1 MHDDERD
8 NDEGVGL
15 KRKISKSKSRSSD
28 NLVKIAAAIKRPRK
42 YDHLLRRNGGK
53 RVQKLSEDVFQTGWS
68 LLYDENIS
76 EHPDH
81 LRELAVDIFVR
92 LCGDIIDKATITRI
106 VAHIQPRYLANHYHC
121 FEHAVH
127 VLSNCGFCLTQSR
140 NIFTSVEKLA
150 ILYSALVHDVE
161 HQGVPNTTLV
171 SKHHALAKLY
181 NDQSVAEMRSL
192 AIGLNLLQQPGYE
205 LLSRLSE
212 QEQTTFHEFVVELVL
227 CTDIADMYKKQVA
240 YLRVKDHSNEE
251 TGQLDVHSS
260 AGRLALMTL
269 IMRLCDVGSSMQSLR
284 TSHYWVRNYFLE
296 VKIASM
302 RGDGP
307 VFDADIFCTSQVK
320 YIEGHS
326 RTLIDR
332 LRRTNCLELDF
343 IELLT
348 QNCAN
353 NLADWMEH
361 GREMLCEWESDEEI
375 LSASTHPSPGKTS
388 THNGNGSHEEVSE
401 GKSVAEEK

>member
-1 MHDDERD
+1 MHEDEKN

-15 KRKISKSKSRSSD
+15 KRKISKSKSKSHD
-28 NLVKIAAAIKRPRK
+28 DLGKVVAAIKRPRK

-53 RVQKLSEDVFQTGWS
+53 RVQRLSEDIFQTGWS

-106 VAHIQPRYLANHYHC
+106 VAFIQPRYLANHYHC

-140 NIFTSVEKLA
+140 NLFSNVEKLA

-161 HQGVPNTTLV
+161 HLGVSNVTLV
-171 SKHHALAKLY
+171 SKHHAFAKLY

-192 AIGLNLLQQPGYE
+192 AIGLDLLEQPGYE

-212 QEQTTFHEFVVELVL
+212 QEQKTFHDFVVELVL
-227 CTDIADMYKKQVA
+227 CTDVADMYKKQVA
-240 YLRVKDHSNEE
+240 YLKVKDLSDEE
-251 TGQLDVHSS
+251 TGYLDVHES
-260 AGRLALMTL
+260 AGRMALMTL
-269 IMRLCDVGSSMQSLR
+269 IMRICDVGSSMQSLR

-307 VFDADIFCTSQVK
+307 AFDSDIFFTSQIK

-326 RTLIDR
+326 KTLIDR
-332 LRRTNCLELDF
+332 LRRTNCLEPDF

-353 NLADWMEH
+353 NLADWMKN
-361 GREMLCEWESDEEI
+361 GREMLFEWESDEEI
-375 LSASTHPSPGKTS
+375 FGFQSSQSRQGLS
-388 THNGNGSHEEVSE
+388 
-401 GKSVAEEK
+401 